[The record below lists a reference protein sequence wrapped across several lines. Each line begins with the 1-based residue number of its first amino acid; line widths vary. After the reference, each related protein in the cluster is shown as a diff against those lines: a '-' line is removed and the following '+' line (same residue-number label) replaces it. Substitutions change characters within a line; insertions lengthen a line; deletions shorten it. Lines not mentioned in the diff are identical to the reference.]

1 MKAILKGTGHFLP
14 EKVVTND
21 DLSKVV
27 DTTDEWI
34 VKRTGIKSR
43 HIAGQQE
50 TTLHMASEAAADA
63 IRDAG
68 IAACDIDLIVVATST
83 PNRTFPSVATML
95 QSKLGCINACAF
107 DINAACSGF
116 VYALSVVDSLI
127 KSGQAKMALVVGAE
141 AMSKIV
147 DWEDRSTCVLFG
159 DGAGAC
165 IFGVE
170 ENAGDRGF
178 ISNVLRSDGSLSEIL
193 YTDGG
198 VSTTGTSGHIRMKG
212 PVLFEHAVVRL
223 CSVIR
228 DILDKTNVSID
239 DIDWF
244 IPHQANVRIVDLVTK
259 KLSFPSDKVALYIE
273 KHANTSAA
281 SIPLAI
287 HFMRKEGKLQEGQ
300 LVLLAAMGAGF
311 TWGASLFRV

>member
-1 MKAILKGTGHFLP
+1 MKAILRGTGHFLP
-14 EKVVTND
+14 ENVVTND
-21 DLSKVV
+21 DLSKMV

-43 HIAGQQE
+43 HIAGPQD
-50 TTLHMASEAAADA
+50 TTLHMASEAAACA

-68 IAACDIDLIVVATST
+68 ISACDVDLIVVATST
-83 PNRTFPSVATML
+83 PDRTLPSVATML
-95 QSKLGCINACAF
+95 QSKLGCTNAYAF

-127 KSGQAKMALVVGAE
+127 KSGQARVALVVGAE

-165 IFGVE
+165 ILGVD

-178 ISNVLRSDGSLSEIL
+178 ISTILRSDGSLSDIL

-198 VSTTGTSGHIRMKG
+198 VCTTNTAGHIRMKG
-212 PVLFEHAVVRL
+212 PVLFEHAVIRL

-228 DILDKTNVSID
+228 DILDKTGISID

-259 KLSFPSDKVALYIE
+259 KLNFPNDRVALYIE

-281 SIPLAI
+281 SIPLAM
-287 HFMRKEGKLQEGQ
+287 HFMRKEGKLLEGQ
-300 LVLLAAMGAGF
+300 LVLFAAMGAGF
-311 TWGASLFRV
+311 TWGASLLRV